1 MSKSPHLNGQ
11 SVREGGFSSF
21 RTQPFPKG
29 RTFLCVASC
38 VGYVLGV
45 RTLVVLFRELE
56 WLSPVVRPTVT
67 YVRPHLKLPHLR
79 WLCNEAC
86 EETLYHVL
94 LALTLSTKVAFALLA
109 LLRLQRGLP
118 RVVFLKKP
126 HQCCYRSSPATSK
139 QFITKHPGRIALK
152 CILHEM
158 LEHVQYRAGLN

>member
-1 MSKSPHLNGQ
+1 MASQCERGDLAALGLIHFQ
-11 SVREGGFSSF
+11 RVAHF
-21 RTQPFPKG
+21 
-29 RTFLCVASC
+29 CVASC

-67 YVRPHLKLPHLR
+67 YVRPHLKLAHLR
-79 WLCNEAC
+79 WLCNEAW

-118 RVVFLKKP
+118 VLF
-126 HQCCYRSSPATSK
+126 
-139 QFITKHPGRIALK
+139 F
-152 CILHEM
+152 
-158 LEHVQYRAGLN
+158 